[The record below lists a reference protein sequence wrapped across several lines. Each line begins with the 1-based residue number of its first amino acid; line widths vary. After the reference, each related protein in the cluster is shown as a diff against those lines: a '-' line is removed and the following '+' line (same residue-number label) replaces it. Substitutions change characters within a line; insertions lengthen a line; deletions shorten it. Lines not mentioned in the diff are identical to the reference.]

1 MLLRDLDMEVRSPS
15 VQIIANNI
23 TKRLSDGL
31 KRRISTNTVSVT
43 SVAVDNPL
51 NRPLQSHVYLEE
63 SGSIKVKTQ
72 HRSVSSAASDSRVI
86 KSNYNSVVVVSLLRN
101 AINLIKVV
109 RFGAIRVRVEGCF

>member
-1 MLLRDLDMEVRSPS
+1 MEVRSPS

-31 KRRISTNTVSVT
+31 KRRMSTNTVSVT
-43 SVAVDNPL
+43 SVAVDNSL

-72 HRSVSSAASDSRVI
+72 HRSVTTSAASDSRVI